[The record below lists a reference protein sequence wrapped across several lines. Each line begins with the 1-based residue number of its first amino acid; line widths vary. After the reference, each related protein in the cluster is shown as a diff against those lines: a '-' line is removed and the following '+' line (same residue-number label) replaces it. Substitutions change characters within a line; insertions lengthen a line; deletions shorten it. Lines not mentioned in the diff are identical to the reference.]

1 MAKLCNSSKNLQK
14 KYGEKCAKGIMK
26 KLQFLSDAESLNDVS
41 PLPPHMR
48 HELQGKDRGKIA
60 IDALNRSDPNRIV
73 FEPNY
78 AEPPRLEDGGYDLK
92 AIKSICIIFIGD
104 YHK

>member
-1 MAKLCNSSKNLQK
+1 
-14 KYGEKCAKGIMK
+14 MK
-26 KLQFLSDAESLNDVS
+26 KLHFLNGAESLNDVS
-41 PLPPHMR
+41 PLPPYMR
-48 HELQGKDRGKIA
+48 HELQGKDKGKFA

-78 AEPPRLEDGGYDLK
+78 EEPPRLEDGGYDLK
-92 AIKSICIIFIGD
+92 AIKSICIILIGD